1 MTARPPAS
9 RRKGNDPMSLHPWKR
24 AAMAA
29 AGLALVSACSV
40 GPDFVR
46 PTAEIP
52 PAFKEAA
59 AKEQDGWKPGTPRDL
74 TERGA
79 WWQVY
84 DDPVLDGLERQVA
97 VGNQNLK
104 ASEAAYRQAVA
115 AIQAARASFFPTLSA
130 SPYLSRSQTGAQAAQ
145 TTYDL
150 QGTGSWEI
158 DVWGRIRRT
167 VESQVATAQ
176 ASAADL
182 AAATL
187 SVQAVLASDYFQLR
201 AEDELKRLLDAA
213 ATAYAQSL
221 QITRNEH
228 ATGVAS
234 GADVAQAE
242 TQLETTQ
249 AQAIN
254 AGVAR
259 AQLEHAIAVLIGKPP
274 AKFALAPAPLT
285 RAVPEIPAGVPSTLL
300 ERRPDIAAAERQV
313 AAANAQIGVAIAA
326 FYPDL
331 SLSGSLGYASTAL
344 SNLVTTANRVWS
356 VGPQLSQILFDGG
369 LRTAQVAEARAA
381 WEQTTALY
389 RQTVL
394 TAFQQVE
401 DDLAGLRILGQQAVV
416 QDQAVKSARKAE
428 QMILNQYRAGTV
440 NYTSVIVAQ
449 TAALSNEQT
458 ALGIRQS
465 QMITSV
471 ALIQALGGGW
481 DVSQMPT
488 DPRGD
493 EFRTVAANAVPPAA
507 KPRSWLGIM
516 ADQIRSSFPW

>member
-1 MTARPPAS
+1 MTAPAARVSPKGERPMTLQPL
-9 RRKGNDPMSLHPWKR
+9 KK
-24 AAMAA
+24 AAAA
-29 AGLALVSACSV
+29 AGMALVAACSV

-46 PTAEIP
+46 PTVEIP

-59 AKEQDGWKPGTPRDL
+59 AKEQDGWKPGTPRE
-74 TERGA
+74 TAERGA

-97 VGNQNLK
+97 VNNQNLK

-115 AIQAARASFFPTLSA
+115 AIQAARASFFPSLSA
-130 SPYLSRSQTGAQAAQ
+130 SPFLSRSQAGAQAAQ
-145 TTYDL
+145 TTYNL
-150 QGTGSWEI
+150 QATGSWEV
-158 DVWGRIRRT
+158 DVWGRIRRQ

-182 AAATL
+182 ASATL
-187 SVQAVLASDYFQLR
+187 SAQAVLAGDYFQLR

-213 ATAYAQSL
+213 TAAYAQSL
-221 QITRNEH
+221 QITRNQYD
-228 ATGVAS
+228 TGVAS
-234 GADVAQAE
+234 RADVAQAE
-242 TQLETTQ
+242 TQLETTR
-249 AQAIN
+249 AQAIA

-259 AQLEHAIAVLIGKPP
+259 AQLEHAIAVLIGQPP
-274 AKFALAPAPLT
+274 AEFAIAAAPLARTVPVAPAGL
-285 RAVPEIPAGVPSTLL
+285 PSTLL
-300 ERRPDIAAAERQV
+300 ERRPDIAAAEQQV
-313 AAANAQIGVAIAA
+313 AAANAQIGVAVAA

-331 SLSGSLGYASTAL
+331 SLSGSLDYASTTM

-356 VGPQLSQILFDGG
+356 FGPQLSQILFDGG

-401 DDLAGLRILGQQAVV
+401 DDLAALRILEQQAAVE
-416 QDQAVKSARKAE
+416 DRAVKSAQDAE
-428 QMILNQYRAGTV
+428 RLVLNQYKAGTV
-440 NYTSVIVAQ
+440 VYTSVIVAQ
-449 TAALSNEQT
+449 TAALTNEQT
-458 ALGIRQS
+458 ALGILQS
-465 QMITSV
+465 RLTTSV

-481 DVSQMPT
+481 DASQMPA

-507 KPRSWLGIM
+507 EPRSWLGGM